1 MATVTSPARGRP
13 WRLSP
18 PSGVAPLVISNP
30 QPDLIRVALEV
41 LDSDPDRTFMR
52 DDQIET
58 DIIAG

>member
-1 MATVTSPARGRP
+1 
-13 WRLSP
+13 
-18 PSGVAPLVISNP
+18 VAPLVISNP